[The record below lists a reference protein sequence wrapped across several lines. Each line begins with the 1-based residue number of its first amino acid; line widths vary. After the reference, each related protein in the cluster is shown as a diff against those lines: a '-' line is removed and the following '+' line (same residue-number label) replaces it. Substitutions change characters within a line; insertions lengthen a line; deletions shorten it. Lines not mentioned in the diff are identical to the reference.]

1 MEIKIKKELL
11 EEVIKDHPLL
21 VEELKIKIRSF
32 KIKK

>member
-11 EEVIKDHPLL
+11 EEVIIDLLLL
-21 VEELKIKIRSF
+21 VEELKIKIKSF